1 MKKGVVLFSLF
12 LCIFCVSGIANATLL
27 IDNLTFGYYNSAL
40 GEVLNGTNPY
50 DGTFLFP
57 NNNCDPNDPLINPA
71 PEPDLSSASDIL
83 GDWLNDPGN
92 LNSTWSNLQTIPST
106 WTVNSETA
114 IVYEFDAGIGMENV
128 QGLFG
133 VDNGFFVWLDGI
145 YISGALAPGGASQ
158 WEYTYN
164 LPNVSAGTH
173 YLQVLCEDHGSA
185 TGWEIN
191 LSGDEAAP
199 VPEPATMLLLGTG
212 LVGLAG
218 FGRKKFKK

>member
-1 MKKGVVLFSLF
+1 MKIKVF
-12 LCIFCVSGIANATLL
+12 LLCCILLCGISGIANATSI
-27 IDNLTFGYYNSAL
+27 IDNSTMGYYNSSL

-57 NNNCDPNDPLINPA
+57 KNNCVPNDPLINPA
-71 PEPDLSSASDIL
+71 PEPDLSTASSIL

-92 LNSTWSNLQTIPST
+92 LNSNWSDPQSIPST

-114 IVYEFDAGIGMENV
+114 IAYEFDAGTGMENV

-133 VDNGFFVWLDGI
+133 VDNGLFVWLDGN
-145 YISGALAPGGASQ
+145 YISGALASGGASQ
-158 WEYTYN
+158 WEYAF
-164 LPNVSAGTH
+164 LFPDISAGTH
-173 YLQVLCEDHGSA
+173 YLQVLREDHGGG
-185 TGWEIN
+185 TGWLIN
-191 LSGDEAAP
+191 FSGDRVVAP

-212 LVGLAG
+212 LIGLAG